1 MGFTKKNER
10 TNTVNRNENAVVT
23 ISGKL
28 VNVIEG
34 KKFNYAVIHADRTI
48 INQRTN
54 KPYYDE
60 ISVKFDKS
68 ITLPTDECDVIVNAT
83 INTYFDR
90 DINRML
96 IILDGDECEVSKC
109 EVSK

>member
-1 MGFTKKNER
+1 MGFAKKNES
-10 TNTVNRNENAVVT
+10 TNTVNRNDNAVVAIT
-23 ISGKL
+23 GTL
-28 VNVIEG
+28 VDVIEG
-34 KKFNYAVIHADRTI
+34 KKFNYAKIRADRTA

-68 ITLPTDECDVIVNAT
+68 IELPGEECTVDVNAT
-83 INTYFDR
+83 ISTYFDR

-96 IILDGDECEVSKC
+96 ILLDGNKCTVSNN
-109 EVSK
+109 

>member
-1 MGFTKKNER
+1 MGFANKNKN
-10 TNTVNRNENAVVT
+10 TNTVGRNDNAVVSIT
-23 ISGKL
+23 GTL
-28 VNVIEG
+28 VEVVEG
-34 KKFNYAVIHADRTI
+34 KKFNYAKIRTDRTA

-68 ITLPTDECDVIVNAT
+68 ITLPDDECDVSVTAT
-83 INTYFDR
+83 ISTYFDR

-96 IILDGDECEVSKC
+96 IILEGDKC
-109 EVSK
+109 EASKR

>member
-1 MGFTKKNER
+1 MSFAKKHES
-10 TNTVNRNENAVVT
+10 TNVINRNDNAVVSIT
-23 ISGKL
+23 GTL
-28 VNVIEG
+28 VDVIEG
-34 KKFNYAVIHADRTI
+34 KKFNYAKIRADRTA

-68 ITLPTDECDVIVNAT
+68 IELPDEECIVDVAAT

-90 DINRML
+90 DINRLL
-96 IILDGDECEVSKC
+96 IVLDGNKCTVSNN
-109 EVSK
+109 

>member
-1 MGFTKKNER
+1 MGFTKKNE
-10 TNTVNRNENAVVT
+10 NSNANNVNRNDNAVVSIT
-23 ISGKL
+23 GKL
-28 VNVIEG
+28 VDVIEG
-34 KKFNYAVIHADRTI
+34 KKFNYAKIRADRTA

-68 ITLPTDECDVIVNAT
+68 IELPNEECAVDVNAT
-83 INTYFDR
+83 ISTYFDR

-96 IILDGDECEVSKC
+96 IILDGHKCVVSNN
-109 EVSK
+109 